1 MSRGNEEI
9 GGEKK
14 KNYPIQEMTWD
25 NIIFPNFSIVTLFPH
40 FSSSSPSSK
49 KKERTDSFSVLGE
62 EGMVEE
68 GMVEEGR

>member
-25 NIIFPNFSIVTLFPH
+25 NIIFPNFSIVTLPTLLFFFPL
-40 FSSSSPSSK
+40 F
-49 KKERTDSFSVLGE
+49 E
-62 EGMVEE
+62 EKRED
-68 GMVEEGR
+68 R